1 MRDIEELSFEKATWT
16 PLAIEKAG
24 ILHGQYGTTG
34 YRKSFC
40 NIESIIVPLE

>member
-34 YRKSFC
+34 YRNPFATL
-40 NIESIIVPLE
+40 NQ